1 MSIDDGDRALLDFE
15 ASWWKGPGTKAAA
28 IRGRFGISP
37 TSYYRRLS
45 ALIDLP
51 DALEHAPLVVRRLQR
66 RRLALRKHRF
76 EGAVAPGHPG
86 R

>member
-1 MSIDDGDRALLDFE
+1 MSIDEGDRALLDFE
-15 ASWWKGPGTKAAA
+15 ASWWKGSGTKAAA

-37 TSYYRRLS
+37 TSYYRRL
-45 ALIDLP
+45 AMLIDLP

-66 RRLALRKHRF
+66 RRLALRKYRI
-76 EGAVAPGHPG
+76 EGAIAPGHPG